1 MKALV
6 TGIDGFVGNYLT
18 ANLLN
23 DGYEVYGTSIIPK
36 YKKDNVKIF
45 NMD

>member
-1 MKALV
+1 MKALI

-23 DGYEVYGTSIIPK
+23 DGYEVYGTSIIP
-36 YKKDNVKIF
+36 N
-45 NMD
+45 